1 MLIVS
6 FIFVSCRSVIFNF
19 WLDEIDLDFIV
30 FLQVVDIWYEVLS
43 DYQGK
48 YHPQE
53 VLLWFSCIASLVNC
67 IYCTYVFTFTMI
79 LDSQVL
85 KLYTSRHLNIHI
97 IFSKALHH
105 NSYLF
110 YFLFYYRFYLCL
122 ISHSFG
128 FYSGLTL
135 TGGLSRCVHVLT
147 YCDLQPNLF
156 YDACN
161 NLKVR

>member
-6 FIFVSCRSVIFNF
+6 FIFVSCRSVMFNF

-53 VLLWFSCIASLVNC
+53 VLLWFSDIACFDNC
-67 IYCTYVFTFTMI
+67 IYCMYVFTFTTI

-85 KLYTSRHLNIHI
+85 KLVALKRCIMKLIQQVQWVENSSITIHRI
-97 IFSKALHH
+97 ENSSITNTFSDKQ
-105 NSYLF
+105 NNN
-110 YFLFYYRFYLCL
+110 
-122 ISHSFG
+122 
-128 FYSGLTL
+128 
-135 TGGLSRCVHVLT
+135 CVDT
-147 YCDLQPNLF
+147 TQ
-156 YDACN
+156 
-161 NLKVR
+161 